1 VLSVSITSGKLKM
14 KILQNRIVSVISG
27 HLIRRVRT

>member
-1 VLSVSITSGKLKM
+1 M